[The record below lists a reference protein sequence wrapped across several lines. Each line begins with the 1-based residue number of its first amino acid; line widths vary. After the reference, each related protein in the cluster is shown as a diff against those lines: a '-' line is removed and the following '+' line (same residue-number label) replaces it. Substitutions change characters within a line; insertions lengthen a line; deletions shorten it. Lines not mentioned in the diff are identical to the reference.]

1 MQIPLEKIKAHKRN
15 DESFVQRPA
24 ELKPASAILLLKSK
38 HKQASQDAIGKI
50 LIRKFQEQ
58 CCDMVEVIDI
68 YVEDH
73 PKSPISKIQSNLI
86 LILKAF
92 YKRKLINRSQC
103 EILLKKIKA
112 LQQVQNIEDVLK
124 QASLNQ
130 KQISFVCVTL
140 LDVVHYLQI
149 I

>member
-1 MQIPLEKIKAHKRN
+1 MNQYIQLQYPT
-15 DESFVQRPA
+15 
-24 ELKPASAILLLKSK
+24 
-38 HKQASQDAIGKI
+38 
-50 LIRKFQEQ
+50 QEQ
-58 CCDMVEVIDI
+58 VCCDLVEVIDI

-103 EILLKKIKA
+103 EILLQKIKA

-124 QASLNQ
+124 QASLPAQQENKQSQSEKKKAKKLQNQ
-130 KQISFVCVTL
+130 MDISIDDWV
-140 LDVVHYLQI
+140 
-149 I
+149 